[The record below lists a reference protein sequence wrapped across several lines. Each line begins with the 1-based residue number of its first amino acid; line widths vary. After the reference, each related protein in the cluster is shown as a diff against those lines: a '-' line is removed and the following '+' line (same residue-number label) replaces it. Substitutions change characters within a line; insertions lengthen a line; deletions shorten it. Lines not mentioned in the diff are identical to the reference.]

1 MTGKQTSAPQEPD
14 RPDTQ
19 VDLASALGKFAELT
33 FDGTEPLET
42 TVVGILSG
50 ADRVIHGKRKP
61 CRPAVINGLAARY
74 GLLGKPPATLE
85 ETGLAMGVTRERARQ
100 IQKQHKVLYG
110 LYLWWPQLDAALEL
124 ARRQAP
130 CTELALA
137 DELLRRG
144 VTTTRYSLDSLRA
157 CAEFAGRPF
166 DLDLRAGVV
175 TNDPDTLTAVY
186 RATRRLTE
194 RQGLATLL
202 QVSDEALDAGV
213 VVTEDDVRPLL
224 AASESVVWLDED
236 HVTWG
241 SSVRNRLVNTL
252 RTLLSVHQPVD
263 LPSARRAVENFW
275 TYRNSG
281 RTADQ
286 ADLVAPT
293 ITGLRAFC
301 EWHDQFAVDDNELS
315 ATVPLDHNA
324 ELGVEAALLVE
335 LIRMSP
341 NGVLDR
347 TSLMETAEAFGMNLS
362 TVSVYLTFH
371 PAFVQLDRNAW
382 TVRGTQVASAVVATV
397 QSQAR
402 ARSLTENR
410 HFRAGTTPNGRPSV
424 TLAVTSNFKLTG
436 VLLRRWFPAGTPS
449 TRFELIDGRGEP
461 CGTAVYNDETGFT
474 HGFGTYVRRFGLRVG
489 EYVYMCADLEEET
502 VSMTHGGTDEVSS
515 LAKRTLPTDA
525 HPR

>member
-1 MTGKQTSAPQEPD
+1 MTGNTNAVQEPG

-19 VDLASALGKFAELT
+19 ADLASVLSKLAELT
-33 FDGTEPLET
+33 FDDTEPLET
-42 TVVGILSG
+42 TVVRILFE

-61 CRPAVINGLAARY
+61 CRPAIINGLAARY
-74 GLLGKPPATLE
+74 GLLGQPPATLE
-85 ETGLAMGVTRERARQ
+85 EAGLAMGVTRERARQ
-100 IQKQHKVLYG
+100 IQKQHKALYG
-110 LYLWWPQLDAALEL
+110 LCLWWPQLDAALEL
-124 ARRQAP
+124 ARRLAP
-130 CTELALA
+130 CAESALA
-137 DELLRRG
+137 DELTHRG
-144 VTTTRYSLDSLRA
+144 ITTARYSLDSLRA
-157 CAEFAGRPF
+157 CAEFAGRSF
-166 DLDLRAGVV
+166 DLDLKAGVV
-175 TNDPDTLTAVY
+175 TDDPDALTVVY
-186 RATRRLTE
+186 RATRRIAE

-213 VVTEDDVRPLL
+213 VVTEDDVRALL
-224 AASESVVWLDED
+224 TASKSVVWLDED

-263 LPSARRAVENFW
+263 LLSARQAVENFW
-275 TYRNSG
+275 AYRNSG

-301 EWHDQFAVDDNELS
+301 EWHDQFAVDDNELN
-315 ATVPLDHNA
+315 ATVPLDLTA

-371 PAFVQLDRNAW
+371 PAFLQLDRNVW
-382 TVRGTQVASAVVATV
+382 TVRGTQVTSDVVATV
-397 QSQAR
+397 QGQAR

-410 HFRAGTTPNGRPSV
+410 HFRVGVTPNGRPWV
-424 TLAVTSNFKLTG
+424 LLAVTSNFRLTG
-436 VLLRRWFPAGTPS
+436 VLLRRWLPAGTPS
-449 TRFELIDGRGEP
+449 TRFELIDRRGEP
-461 CGTAVYNDETGFT
+461 CGTVVYNDETGFT
-474 HGFGTYVRRFGLRVG
+474 HGFGIYVRRFGLRVG
-489 EYVYMCADLEEET
+489 EYVYMCADPDEET
-502 VSMTHGGTDEVSS
+502 ASITHGGTDEISR
-515 LAKRTLPTDA
+515 LAQRTRPTGTQ
-525 HPR
+525 PR

>member
-1 MTGKQTSAPQEPD
+1 MAGNTNAVEEPD

-19 VDLASALGKFAELT
+19 ADLTSVLSKLTELA
-33 FDGTEPLET
+33 FDDTEPLET
-42 TVVGILSG
+42 TVVRILSE
-50 ADRVIHGKRKP
+50 ADRMIHGKRKP

-74 GLLGKPPATLE
+74 GLLGQPPATLE
-85 ETGLAMGVTRERARQ
+85 ETGLVMGVTRERARQ
-100 IQKQHKVLYG
+100 IQKQHNALHG

-124 ARRQAP
+124 ARRLAP
-130 CTELALA
+130 CAEFALA
-137 DELLRRG
+137 DELLDRG
-144 VTTTRYSLDSLRA
+144 ITSTQYSLDSLRA

-166 DLDLRAGVV
+166 NLEVKAGVV
-175 TNDPDTLTAVY
+175 TNDPDSVTAVH
-186 RATRRLTE
+186 RATRRLAE

-213 VVTEDDVRPLL
+213 VVTEDDVRALL

-241 SSVRNRLVNTL
+241 TSARNRLVNTL

-263 LPSARRAVENFW
+263 LLTARQAVETFW
-275 TYRNSG
+275 AFRSSG

-286 ADLVAPT
+286 GDLVAPT
-293 ITGLRAFC
+293 VTGLRAFC

-315 ATVPLDHNA
+315 ATVPLDLNA

-362 TVSVYLTFH
+362 TVGVYLSFH

-382 TVRGTQVASAVVATV
+382 TVRGTQVASDVVATV
-397 QSQAR
+397 QGQAR
-402 ARSLTENR
+402 ARSRTENR
-410 HFRAGTTPNGRPSV
+410 DFRAGVTPNGRPWV
-424 TLAVTSNFKLTG
+424 MLAVTSNFRLTG
-436 VLLRRWFPAGTPS
+436 VLLRRWLPAGTLS
-449 TRFELIDGRGEP
+449 TKFELTDGRGEP
-461 CGTAVYNDETGFT
+461 CGAAVYNDETGFT
-474 HGFGTYVRRFGLRVG
+474 HGFGIYVRRFGLRVG
-489 EYVYMCADLEEET
+489 EYVYVCADPDEET
-502 VSMTHGGTDEVSS
+502 ASITHGDSDKVNYVAQTN
-515 LAKRTLPTDA
+515 LAG
-525 HPR
+525 

>member
-1 MTGKQTSAPQEPD
+1 MTGHTDAIQQPDQPDPQA
-14 RPDTQ
+14 
-19 VDLASALGKFAELT
+19 DLASVLNKLAEST
-33 FDGTEPLET
+33 FDDTEPLET
-42 TVVGILSG
+42 TVVRMLSE
-50 ADRVIHGKRKP
+50 ADRVIHGKRQP

-74 GLLGKPPATLE
+74 GLLGRPPATLE

-100 IQKQHKVLYG
+100 IQKRHETLSG
-110 LYLWWPQLDAALEL
+110 LYLWWPQLDTALEL
-124 ARRQAP
+124 SKRLAP
-130 CTELALA
+130 CTEFALA

-144 VTTTRYSLDSLRA
+144 ITGTRYSLDSLRS
-157 CAEFAGRPF
+157 CAEFAGRSF
-166 DLDLRAGVV
+166 DLDVKSGVV
-175 TNDPDTLTAVY
+175 TDDPDALTAVY
-186 RATRRLTE
+186 RSTRRLAE

-213 VVTEDDVRPLL
+213 VVTEDDVRALL

-263 LPSARRAVENFW
+263 LPSARQAVENFW
-275 TYRNSG
+275 AYRNSG
-281 RTADQ
+281 RAADQ

-315 ATVPLDHNA
+315 ATVPLDLNA

-347 TSLMETAEAFGMNLS
+347 TSLMETAEVFGMNLS
-362 TVSVYLTFH
+362 TVGVYLTFH
-371 PAFVQLDRNAW
+371 SAFVQLDRNAW
-382 TVRGTQVASAVVATV
+382 TVRGTQVASDVVATV
-397 QSQAR
+397 QGQAR

-410 HFRAGTTPNGRPSV
+410 DFRAGVMPNGRPWV
-424 TLAVTSNFKLTG
+424 MLAVTSNFRLTG
-436 VLLRRWFPAGTPS
+436 VLLRRWLPAGTLS
-449 TRFELIDGRGEP
+449 TRFALTDGRGEP
-461 CGTAVYNDETGFT
+461 CGFAVYNDETGFT

-489 EYVYMCADLEEET
+489 EYVYLCADPDEET
-502 VSMTHGGTDEVSS
+502 ASVTHGGSDEVSR
-515 LAKRTLPTDA
+515 LAQANLAD
-525 HPR
+525 

>member
-1 MTGKQTSAPQEPD
+1 MTGNTNAVQEPD
-14 RPDTQ
+14 RPDTKA
-19 VDLASALGKFAELT
+19 DLASVLSKLAELT
-33 FDGTEPLET
+33 FDDTEPLET
-42 TVVGILSG
+42 TVVRILSE
-50 ADRVIHGKRKP
+50 ADRVIHGKRRS
-61 CRPAVINGLAARY
+61 CRPAIINGLAARY
-74 GLLGKPPATLE
+74 GLLGQPPATLE
-85 ETGLAMGVTRERARQ
+85 ETGRTIGVTRERARQ
-100 IQKQHKVLYG
+100 VQKKHEALHG
-110 LYLWWPQLDAALEL
+110 LYLWWPQLDAALEI
-124 ARRQAP
+124 ARRLAP
-130 CTELALA
+130 CTEFALA
-137 DELLRRG
+137 DELLHKG
-144 VTTTRYSLDSLRA
+144 ITTTRYSFDSLRA

-166 DLDLRAGVV
+166 DLDVKDGVV
-175 TNDPDTLTAVY
+175 TDDPDAVTAVY
-186 RATRRLTE
+186 RATRRLAE

-213 VVTEDDVRPLL
+213 VVTEDDVRALL
-224 AASESVVWLDED
+224 AASESVAWLDDD

-263 LPSARRAVENFW
+263 LLSARQAVENFW
-275 TYRNSG
+275 AYRNSG

-315 ATVPLDHNA
+315 TTVPLDLNA

-362 TVSVYLTFH
+362 TVGLYLTFH

-382 TVRGTQVASAVVATV
+382 TVRGTAVAPDVVAAV
-397 QSQAR
+397 QRQAR

-410 HFRAGTTPNGRPSV
+410 DFRAGVTPNGRPWV
-424 TLAVTSNFKLTG
+424 ILAVTSNFRLTG
-436 VLLRRWFPAGTPS
+436 VLLRRWLPAGTPS
-449 TRFELIDGRGEP
+449 ARFELTDGRGEA

-474 HGFGTYVRRFGLRVG
+474 HGFGIYVRRFGLRVG
-489 EYVYMCADLEEET
+489 EYVYMCADPDEET
-502 VSMTHGGTDEVSS
+502 ASITHGSSDEVSR
-515 LAKRTLPTDA
+515 LA
-525 HPR
+525 

>member
-1 MTGKQTSAPQEPD
+1 MTGQTNGAQEPD
-14 RPDTQ
+14 RSDAQ
-19 VDLASALGKFAELT
+19 VDLARVLRKLAEST
-33 FDGTEPLET
+33 FDDAEPLET
-42 TVVGILSG
+42 TVVRILSE
-50 ADRVIHGKRKP
+50 ADKVIHGGRRP

-74 GLLGKPPATLE
+74 GLLGQPPAILE
-85 ETGLAMGVTRERARQ
+85 EAGRVMGVTRERARQ
-100 IQKQHKVLYG
+100 VQKKHVALYG

-124 ARRQAP
+124 ARSLVP
-130 CTELALA
+130 CTEFALA
-137 DELLRRG
+137 DELLHKG
-144 VTTTRYSLDSLRA
+144 ITITRYTLDSLCA
-157 CAEFAGRPF
+157 CAKFAGRPF
-166 DLDLRAGVV
+166 DLDVKDGVV
-175 TNDPDTLTAVY
+175 TDDPDALTAVY
-186 RATRRLTE
+186 RATRRLAE

-202 QVSDEALDAGV
+202 QVSDEVLDTGV
-213 VVTEDDVRPLL
+213 VATEDDVRALL

-263 LPSARRAVENFW
+263 LFSAQRAVENFW

-293 ITGLRAFC
+293 VTGLRVFC
-301 EWHDQFAVDDNELS
+301 EWHDQFSVDDDELS
-315 ATVPLDHNA
+315 ATVPLDLNA
-324 ELGVEAALLVE
+324 ELGLEAALLVE

-362 TVSVYLTFH
+362 TVGVYLTFH

-382 TVRGTQVASAVVATV
+382 TVRGTKVASDVVATV
-397 QSQAR
+397 QGQAR

-410 HFRAGTTPNGRPSV
+410 DFRAGVTPNGRPWV
-424 TLAVTSNFKLTG
+424 MLAVTSNFRLTG
-436 VLLRRWFPAGTPS
+436 VLLRRWLPPGTPS
-449 TRFELIDGRGEP
+449 TRFELTDGRGEQ
-461 CGTAVYNDETGFT
+461 CGTAMHNDETGFT

-489 EYVYMCADLEEET
+489 EYVYMCADPDEET
-502 VSMTHGGTDEVSS
+502 ASITHGSSDEISR
-515 LAKRTLPTDA
+515 LAQTNQAD
-525 HPR
+525 

>member
-1 MTGKQTSAPQEPD
+1 MTGQTNAVQEPD
-14 RPDTQ
+14 QPDAQ
-19 VDLASALGKFAELT
+19 ADLASVLSKLAELT
-33 FDGTEPLET
+33 FDDTEPMDT
-42 TVVGILSG
+42 TVIRILSE
-50 ADRVIHGKRKP
+50 ADRVIHGKRRP

-74 GLLGKPPATLE
+74 GLLGQPPATLE
-85 ETGLAMGVTRERARQ
+85 ETGRAMGVTRERARQ
-100 IQKQHKVLYG
+100 VQKKHEALYG

-124 ARRQAP
+124 ARRLAP
-130 CTELALA
+130 CTEFALA
-137 DELLRRG
+137 DELLHRG
-144 VTTTRYSLDSLRA
+144 ISTTRYGLDSLRA

-166 DLDLRAGVV
+166 DLDLKDGVV
-175 TNDPDTLTAVY
+175 TDDPDALTAVY
-186 RATRRLTE
+186 RATRRLAE

-213 VVTEDDVRPLL
+213 VVTEDDVRAVL
-224 AASESVVWLDED
+224 AASESAVWLDED
-236 HVTWG
+236 LVTWG

-263 LPSARRAVENFW
+263 LLSAWQAVENFW
-275 TYRNSG
+275 AYRNSG

-301 EWHDQFAVDDNELS
+301 EWHDQFAVDGNELS
-315 ATVPLDHNA
+315 ATVPLDLNV

-362 TVSVYLTFH
+362 TVGVYLTFH

-382 TVRGTQVASAVVATV
+382 TVRGTRVASDVVATV
-397 QSQAR
+397 QGQAR
-402 ARSLTENR
+402 SRSLTENR
-410 HFRAGTTPNGRPSV
+410 DFRAGVTPNGRPWV
-424 TLAVTSNFKLTG
+424 ILAVTSNFRLTG
-436 VLLRRWFPAGTPS
+436 VLLRRWLPAGTPS
-449 TRFELIDGRGEP
+449 TRFELTDGRAEP

-474 HGFGTYVRRFGLRVG
+474 HGLGTYVRRFGLRVG
-489 EYVYMCADLEEET
+489 EYVHMCADPDEET
-502 VSMTHGGTDEVSS
+502 ASVTHGGGDEVSR
-515 LAKRTLPTDA
+515 LAQTNQAD
-525 HPR
+525 

>member
-1 MTGKQTSAPQEPD
+1 MTGNTNAVQEPD

-19 VDLASALGKFAELT
+19 ADLTSVLSKLAELT
-33 FDGTEPLET
+33 FDDTEPLET
-42 TVVGILSG
+42 TVVRILSE
-50 ADRVIHGKRKP
+50 ADRGIHGKRKP
-61 CRPAVINGLAARY
+61 CRLAVINGLAARY
-74 GLLGKPPATLE
+74 GLLGQPPATLE
-85 ETGLAMGVTRERARQ
+85 EAGLVMGVTRERARQ

-110 LYLWWPQLDAALEL
+110 LYLYWPQLDAALEL
-124 ARRQAP
+124 ARRLAP
-130 CTELALA
+130 CTEFALA

-144 VTTTRYSLDSLRA
+144 ITITRYSLDSLRA
-157 CAEFAGRPF
+157 CAEFTGRPF
-166 DLDLRAGVV
+166 DLQLKDGVV
-175 TNDPDTLTAVY
+175 TDDPDSLTAVY
-186 RATRRLTE
+186 RATRRLAE

-213 VVTEDDVRPLL
+213 VVTEDDVRALL
-224 AASESVVWLDED
+224 AASESVAWLDED

-241 SSVRNRLVNTL
+241 ASSRNRLVNTL
-252 RTLLSVHQPVD
+252 RTILSVHQPVD
-263 LPSARRAVENFW
+263 LLSARQAVENFW
-275 TYRNSG
+275 AFRNSG

-286 ADLVAPT
+286 GDLVAPT

-301 EWHDQFAVDDNELS
+301 EWHDQFAVDDDELS
-315 ATVPLDHNA
+315 ATVPLDPNA

-362 TVSVYLTFH
+362 TVGVYLTFH

-382 TVRGTQVASAVVATV
+382 TVRGTQVASDVVVTV
-397 QSQAR
+397 QRQAR

-410 HFRAGTTPNGRPSV
+410 DFRADVTPNGRPWV
-424 TLAVTSNFKLTG
+424 MLAVTSNFRLTG
-436 VLLRRWFPAGTPS
+436 VLLRRWLPAGTPS
-449 TRFELIDGRGEP
+449 TRFELTDGRGEP

-489 EYVYMCADLEEET
+489 EYVYMCADPDEET
-502 VSMTHGGTDEVSS
+502 ASVTHGGSDEVGR
-515 LAKRTLPTDA
+515 LAQTNLTD
-525 HPR
+525 